1 MIELD
6 YTQVEAV
13 LVRFIRDFV
22 HKNGFEN
29 AVLGVS
35 GGLDSAVALSLTRLA
50 LGPRHTRALFM
61 PYRLSSPQSPADA
74 QALCRELEVKAET
87 VEITSM
93 VDAYLE
99 SFPTDN
105 PVQVGNLCARARM
118 MVLFDHSER
127 YRALVIGTSNKSE
140 ILIGYSTIFGDSAA
154 ACLPLG
160 DLYKTQVFGLAAHLD
175 IPAQIRNKPPTADLW
190 DQQTDEGEI
199 GLTYKELDRILFHR
213 VEERLRVDEVVA
225 LGHERE
231 TVLRVED
238 MIVRSQ
244 FKRVMPPVAKLQNR
258 SVGIDFR
265 YPRDWKR

>member
-29 AVLGVS
+29 AILGVS
-35 GGLDSAVALSLTRLA
+35 GGLDSAVALSLTSRA
-50 LGPRHTRALFM
+50 LGPQHTRALFM
-61 PYRLSSPQSPADA
+61 PYRLSSPHSLAHA
-74 QALCRELEVKAET
+74 QALCEKLQIEGKT
-87 VEITSM
+87 VEITPM
-93 VDAYLE
+93 VDAYLKAH
-99 SFPTDN
+99 PTDN
-105 PVQVGNLCARARM
+105 SVQVGNLCARTRM
-118 MVLFDHSER
+118 TVLFDHSER

-175 IPAQIRNKPPTADLW
+175 IPAQIRDKPPSADLW

-199 GLTYKELDRILFHR
+199 GLTYRELDQILYHR
-213 VEERLRVDEVVA
+213 VEERLRVDEVA
-225 LGHERE
+225 ARGHVRE
-231 TVLRVED
+231 TVLRVEE
-238 MIVRSQ
+238 MITRSQ

-258 SVGIDFR
+258 AVGIDFR
-265 YPRDWKR
+265 YLRDWKR